1 MGEITDVLTDPDD
14 TEEVTVDEVT
24 GRLPKNFS
32 VTYDGGEV
40 INHLLMLD
48 DYASSSQEKSGWCLL
63 VPKRG
68 GRKGRGSLRGGKG
81 LGGSQ
86 LLPEL
91 TGVSPGTAVANMS
104 AEQRAALRAALEA
117 AEEEEEES

>member
-14 TEEVTVDEVT
+14 TEEVTADEVT

-81 LGGSQ
+81 MGGSQ

-117 AEEEEEES
+117 AEEEES

>member
-1 MGEITDVLTDPDD
+1 MLTDPDG
-14 TEEVTVDEVT
+14 TEEVTADEVT

-48 DYASSSQEKSGWCLL
+48 DYASSQETSGWCLL

-117 AEEEEEES
+117 AEEEES

>member
-1 MGEITDVLTDPDD
+1 VGEITDVLTDPDD
-14 TEEVTVDEVT
+14 TEEVTADEVT

-48 DYASSSQEKSGWCLL
+48 DYASSQETSGWCLL

>member
-1 MGEITDVLTDPDD
+1 VGEITDVLTDPDD

-48 DYASSSQEKSGWCLL
+48 DYASSSQEKSGWCQS
-63 VPKRG
+63 VEAARAV
-68 GRKGRGSLRGGKG
+68 GRSGAGRGWGAHS
-81 LGGSQ
+81 SC
-86 LLPEL
+86 P
-91 TGVSPGTAVANMS
+91 S
-104 AEQRAALRAALEA
+104 
-117 AEEEEEES
+117 

>member
-1 MGEITDVLTDPDD
+1 MASHQVAKELELEKSYRVEYVQAHKAAQAEYLA
-14 TEEVTVDEVT
+14 
-24 GRLPKNFS
+24 
-32 VTYDGGEV
+32 DGGEV

-48 DYASSSQEKSGWCLL
+48 DYASSSQETSGWCLL

-68 GRKGRGSLRGGKG
+68 GRKGRGSQGGGKG

-117 AEEEEEES
+117 AEEEES